1 MPTAHFYTWYPCMC
15 EQPAH
20 QRWLLLRR
28 GAPSKG
34 NPLRRAA
41 AIPVMRVGGKW
52 GLWPAKRAA
61 SNECGPPLAF
71 RKQGGRIYTPLKCL
85 VGISSQTLKTQKAP
99 GFYPELFAAARPI
112 GALVFSAGAW
122 SAGEKNSESLLAGRD
137 KTARSTA
144 GDKEK
149 IAEAETPPPRGFPV
163 TR

>member
-1 MPTAHFYTWYPCMC
+1 MC

-20 QRWLLLRR
+20 ERWLLLRR

-41 AIPVMRVGGKW
+41 SIPVLRGGGKW

-99 GFYPELFAAARPI
+99 GFGPKLFSAALPI
-112 GALVFSAGAW
+112 GVLIFSMGAW
-122 SAGEKNSESLLAGRD
+122 SAKEKKSESRLAESD
-137 KTARSTA
+137 KTARGA
-144 GDKEK
+144 VGDPEK
-149 IAEAETPPPRGFPV
+149 IIDAGTQLSRRFCV
-163 TR
+163 